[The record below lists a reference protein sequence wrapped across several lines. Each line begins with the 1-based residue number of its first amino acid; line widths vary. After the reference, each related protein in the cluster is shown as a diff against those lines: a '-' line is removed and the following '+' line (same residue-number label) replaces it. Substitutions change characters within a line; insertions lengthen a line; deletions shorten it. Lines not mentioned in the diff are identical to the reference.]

1 MKKPK
6 NDSERLQAVIDAV
19 EESILNASD
28 EELAED
34 IRLEGREPETTA
46 ANVQRL
52 IATQIKAQ
60 RQKKLQAA
68 KAGYAEH
75 RKQRRSDRLSRL
87 TNSADR
93 RALLQQVLSRPEGVP
108 DGLTMAFREG
118 RKMSDN
124 DVVGLLEDLDELGLL
139 PDGDEQ

>member
-34 IRLEGREPETTA
+34 IRQEGREPEAPA

-52 IATQIKAQ
+52 IAGQIKAQ

-68 KAGYAEH
+68 KAGYAA
-75 RKQRRSDRLSRL
+75 RGKQRRSGRLSRL
-87 TNSADR
+87 TNPAER
-93 RALLQQVLSRPEGVP
+93 RALLQQVLSRPEGIP

-118 RKMSDN
+118 RAMSDN
-124 DVVGLLEDLDELGLL
+124 DVTGLLEDLDELGLL

>member
-34 IRLEGREPETTA
+34 IRLEGCEPEAAA

-52 IATQIKAQ
+52 IAGQIKAQ

-68 KAGYAEH
+68 KAGYAA
-75 RKQRRSDRLSRL
+75 RKQHKKSSRLSRL
-87 TNSADR
+87 TNPAER
-93 RALLQQVLSRPEGVP
+93 RALLQQVLSRPEAAP
-108 DGLTMAFREG
+108 YRLTMANRDGREVT
-118 RKMSDN
+118 DD
-124 DVVGLLEDLDELGLL
+124 DVAGLLEDMEALGLL
-139 PDGDEQ
+139 PDGDDQ